1 MECIATIRESHHA
14 DPTHPPK
21 RSEVVIN
28 LDHQATTP
36 CHPSVIQA
44 MEPWWREQWGNPS
57 SRQHRLGLT
66 AAAAIGSARERLA
79 GSLGIRSD
87 ELIFTS
93 GATEANNLALLG
105 HARARAL
112 SDGEPGHLISVASEH
127 HAVLDPLLQ
136 LKQEG
141 FQITL
146 LTPQT
151 NGLLKPEQLEQALQ
165 TNTQLISVM
174 VANNEIGVIQP
185 IRELSDLCS
194 NNGITMHTDAAQAYG
209 HLPLDAEELGCA
221 LISLSAHKFNG
232 PKGIGAL
239 VVRGGTELQPLQW
252 GGGQEQGLRAGTLP
266 VPLIMGM
273 AAAAELSIQ
282 DLEERQARLQALRNQ
297 LWTDLKDQNP
307 TIELNGALQP
317 RLAHNLNITVPN
329 VSGSR
334 LQRALRPRLAC
345 SSGSA
350 CSRGEPS
357 HVLQSIGRSRVEA
370 EGSLRLSLG
379 RDTTAKDIDGAIE
392 VITSAIRTLTQH

>member
-1 MECIATIRESHHA
+1 MIY
-14 DPTHPPK
+14 
-21 RSEVVIN
+21 

-36 CHPSVIQA
+36 CHPSVIEA
-44 MEPWWREQWGNPS
+44 MEPWWRKQWGNPS

-66 AAAAIGSARERLA
+66 AAAAISSARERLA
-79 GSLGIRSD
+79 GSLGIRAE

-112 SDGEPGHLISVASEH
+112 TDGAPGHLISVASEH

-136 LKQEG
+136 LKAEG
-141 FQITL
+141 FRITL
-146 LTPQT
+146 LPPQG
-151 NGLLKPEQLEQALQ
+151 NGLIEVEQLEEAIQPD
-165 TNTQLISVM
+165 TQLLSVM

-185 IRELSDLCS
+185 IPELSAVCDS
-194 NNGITMHTDAAQAYG
+194 RGITMHTDAAQAYG
-209 HLPLDAEELGCA
+209 HLPLHAEELGCA

-239 VVRGGTELQPLQW
+239 VVRAGTQLQPLQW

-273 AAAAELSIQ
+273 AAAAELSMN
-282 DLEERQARLQALRNQ
+282 DLEERQVRLQTLRDQ
-297 LWTDLKDQNP
+297 LWQGLKDRNP
-307 TIELNGALQP
+307 TITLNGALQP
-317 RLAHNLNITVPN
+317 RLAHNLNITVPAI
-329 VSGSR
+329 SGSR
-334 LQRALRPRLAC
+334 LQRALRPQLAF

-357 HVLQSIGRSRVEA
+357 HVLQSIGRNRIEA
-370 EGSLRLSLG
+370 ESSLRLSLG
-379 RDTTAKDIDGAIE
+379 RDTTTADIEGAIE
-392 VITSAIRTLTQH
+392 VITDAIQTSTKR

>member
-1 MECIATIRESHHA
+1 MIY
-14 DPTHPPK
+14 
-21 RSEVVIN
+21 

-36 CHPSVIQA
+36 CHPSVIEA

-66 AAAAIGSARERLA
+66 AAAAISSARERLA
-79 GSLGIRSD
+79 GSLGIRAE

-112 SDGEPGHLISVASEH
+112 TDGAPGHLISVASEH

-136 LKQEG
+136 LKEEG
-141 FQITL
+141 FRITL
-146 LTPQT
+146 LPPQG
-151 NGLLKPEQLEQALQ
+151 NGLIEVEQLEEAIQPD
-165 TNTQLISVM
+165 TQLLSVM

-185 IRELSDLCS
+185 IPELSAVCDS
-194 NNGITMHTDAAQAYG
+194 RGITMHTDAAQAYG
-209 HLPLDAEELGCA
+209 HLPLHAEELGCA

-239 VVRGGTELQPLQW
+239 VVRAGTQLQPLQW

-273 AAAAELSIQ
+273 AAAAELSMN
-282 DLEERQARLQALRNQ
+282 DLEERQVRLQTLRDQ
-297 LWTDLKDQNP
+297 LWQGLKDRNP
-307 TIELNGALQP
+307 TITLNGALQP
-317 RLAHNLNITVPN
+317 RLAHNLNITVPAI
-329 VSGSR
+329 SGSR
-334 LQRALRPRLAC
+334 LQRALRPQLAC

-357 HVLQSIGRSRVEA
+357 HVLQSIGRNRFEA
-370 EGSLRLSLG
+370 ESSLRLSLG
-379 RDTTAKDIDGAIE
+379 RDTTTTDIDGAIE
-392 VITSAIRTLTQH
+392 VITDAIQTLTKR

>member
-1 MECIATIRESHHA
+1 MIY
-14 DPTHPPK
+14 
-21 RSEVVIN
+21 

-36 CHPSVIQA
+36 CHPSVIEA

-66 AAAAIGSARERLA
+66 AAAAISSARERLA
-79 GSLGIRSD
+79 GSLGIRAE

-112 SDGEPGHLISVASEH
+112 TDGAPGHLISVASEH

-136 LKQEG
+136 LKEEG
-141 FQITL
+141 FRITL
-146 LTPQT
+146 LPPQG
-151 NGLLKPEQLEQALQ
+151 NGLIEVEQLEEAIQPD
-165 TNTQLISVM
+165 TQLLSVM

-185 IRELSDLCS
+185 IPELSAVCDS
-194 NNGITMHTDAAQAYG
+194 RGITMHTDAAQAYG
-209 HLPLDAEELGCA
+209 HLPLHAEELGCA

-239 VVRGGTELQPLQW
+239 VVRAGTQLQPLQW

-273 AAAAELSIQ
+273 AAAAELSMN
-282 DLEERQARLQALRNQ
+282 DLEERQVRLQTLRDQ
-297 LWTDLKDQNP
+297 LWQGLKDRNP
-307 TIELNGALQP
+307 TITLNGALQP
-317 RLAHNLNITVPN
+317 RLAHNLNITVPAI
-329 VSGSR
+329 SGSR
-334 LQRALRPRLAC
+334 LQRALRPQLAC

-357 HVLQSIGRSRVEA
+357 HVLQSIGRNRFEA
-370 EGSLRLSLG
+370 ESSLRLSLG
-379 RDTTAKDIDGAIE
+379 RDTTTTDIDGAIE
-392 VITSAIRTLTQH
+392 VITDAIQTSTKR

>member
-1 MECIATIRESHHA
+1 M
-14 DPTHPPK
+14 
-21 RSEVVIN
+21 IN

-79 GSLGIRSD
+79 SSLGIKSE

-112 SDGEPGHLISVASEH
+112 SDGGPGHLVSVASEH

-146 LTPQT
+146 LRPQV
-151 NGLLKPEQLEQALQ
+151 NGLITVEQLEQAIQ
-165 TNTQLISVM
+165 PNTQLISVM

-185 IRELSDLCS
+185 IQALSAVCNS
-194 NNGITMHTDAAQAYG
+194 HGITMHTDAAQAYG

-239 VVRGGTELQPLQW
+239 VVRAGTQLQPLQW

-273 AAAAELSIQ
+273 AAAAELSMH
-282 DLEERQARLQALRNQ
+282 DLEDRQARLQALRDQ
-297 LWTDLKDQNP
+297 LWEGLKDRNP
-307 TIELNGALQP
+307 TIQLNGALQP
-317 RLAHNLNITVPN
+317 RLAHNLNLTIPD

-334 LQRALRPRLAC
+334 LHRALRSRLAC

-357 HVLQSIGRSRVEA
+357 HVLQSIGRSRLEA

-379 RDTTAKDIDGAIE
+379 RDTTATDIDGAIE
-392 VITSAIRTLTQH
+392 VITTAIQTMIQR

>member
-1 MECIATIRESHHA
+1 M
-14 DPTHPPK
+14 
-21 RSEVVIN
+21 IN

-36 CHPSVIQA
+36 CHPAVIQA

-79 GSLGIRSD
+79 SSLGIKSE

-112 SDGEPGHLISVASEH
+112 SDGGPGHLVSVASEH

-146 LTPQT
+146 LRPQV
-151 NGLLKPEQLEQALQ
+151 NGLITVEQLEQAIQ
-165 TNTQLISVM
+165 PNTQLISVM

-185 IRELSDLCS
+185 IRELSAVCRS
-194 NNGITMHTDAAQAYG
+194 HGITMHTDAAQAYG
-209 HLPLDAEELGCA
+209 HLPLHAQDLGCA
-221 LISLSAHKFNG
+221 LISVSAHKLNG

-239 VVRGGTELQPLQW
+239 VVKDGTQLQPLQW
-252 GGGQEQGLRAGTLP
+252 GGGQERGLRAGTLP

-273 AAAAELSIQ
+273 AAAAELSMQ
-282 DLEERQARLQALRNQ
+282 DLEDRQARLQALRDQ
-297 LWTDLKDQNP
+297 LWEELKDRNP
-307 TIELNGALQP
+307 TIQLNGALQP
-317 RLAHNLNITVPN
+317 RLAHNLNLTIPD

-334 LQRALRPRLAC
+334 LHRALRSRLAC

-357 HVLQSIGRSRVEA
+357 HVLQSIGRSRLEA

-379 RDTTAKDIDGAIE
+379 RDTTATDIDGAIE
-392 VITSAIRTLTQH
+392 VITTAIQTMIQR

>member
-1 MECIATIRESHHA
+1 
-14 DPTHPPK
+14 
-21 RSEVVIN
+21 
-28 LDHQATTP
+28 
-36 CHPSVIQA
+36 
-44 MEPWWREQWGNPS
+44 MEPWWHEQWGNPS

-66 AAAAIGSARERLA
+66 AAAAIKAARESLA
-79 GSLGIRSD
+79 RSLGIETE

-112 SDGEPGHLISVASEH
+112 VEGGPGHVISVASEH
-127 HAVLDPLLQ
+127 HAVLDPLMQ
-136 LKQEG
+136 LKEEG

-146 LTPQT
+146 LTPQED
-151 NGLLKPEQLEQALQ
+151 GLIQVEQLDQAILP
-165 TNTQLISVM
+165 NTQLVSVM

-185 IRELSDLCS
+185 IRELSAVCS
-194 NNGITMHTDAAQAYG
+194 SRGITMHSDAAQAYG
-209 HLPLDAEELGCA
+209 HLDLQAEDLGCE

-239 VVRGGTELQPLQW
+239 VVRGGTQLQPLQW

-273 AAAAELSIQ
+273 AKAADLS
-282 DLEERQARLQALRNQ
+282 LQ
-297 LWTDLKDQNP
+297 DLKDRQIRLKALRDQLWQELKDRNP
-307 TIELNGALQP
+307 TIKLNGALQP
-317 RLAHNLNITVPN
+317 RLAHNLNITIPD

-334 LQRALRPRLAC
+334 LHQALRPRLAC

-350 CSRGEPS
+350 CSRGKPS
-357 HVLQSIGRSRVEA
+357 HVLRSIGRSRIEA

-379 RDTTAKDIDGAIE
+379 RDTTAQDINGAIE
-392 VITSAIRTLTQH
+392 VITHAIKTLTKP

>member
-1 MECIATIRESHHA
+1 MIY
-14 DPTHPPK
+14 
-21 RSEVVIN
+21 

-36 CHPSVIQA
+36 CHPSVIEA
-44 MEPWWREQWGNPS
+44 MEPWWRKQWGNPS

-66 AAAAIGSARERLA
+66 AAAAISSARERLA
-79 GSLGIRSD
+79 GSLGIRAE

-112 SDGEPGHLISVASEH
+112 TDGAPGHLISVASEH

-136 LKQEG
+136 LKEEG
-141 FQITL
+141 FRITL
-146 LTPQT
+146 LPPQG
-151 NGLLKPEQLEQALQ
+151 NGLIEVEQLEEAIQPD
-165 TNTQLISVM
+165 TQLLSVM

-185 IRELSDLCS
+185 IPELSAVCDS
-194 NNGITMHTDAAQAYG
+194 RGITMHTDAAQAYG
-209 HLPLDAEELGCA
+209 HLPLHAEELGCA

-239 VVRGGTELQPLQW
+239 VVRAGTQLQPLQW

-273 AAAAELSIQ
+273 AAAAELSMN
-282 DLEERQARLQALRNQ
+282 DLEERQVRLQTLRDQ
-297 LWTDLKDQNP
+297 LWQELKDRNP
-307 TIELNGALQP
+307 TITLNGALQP
-317 RLAHNLNITVPN
+317 RLAHNLNITVPAI
-329 VSGSR
+329 SGSR
-334 LQRALRPRLAC
+334 LQRALRPQLAC

-357 HVLQSIGRSRVEA
+357 HVLQSIGRNRFEA
-370 EGSLRLSLG
+370 ESSLRLSLG
-379 RDTTAKDIDGAIE
+379 RDTTTTDIDGAIE
-392 VITSAIRTLTQH
+392 VITNAIQTSTKR

>member
-1 MECIATIRESHHA
+1 MIY
-14 DPTHPPK
+14 
-21 RSEVVIN
+21 

-36 CHPSVIQA
+36 CHPSVIEA
-44 MEPWWREQWGNPS
+44 MEPWWRKQWGNPS

-66 AAAAIGSARERLA
+66 AAAAISSARERLA
-79 GSLGIRSD
+79 GSLGIRAE

-112 SDGEPGHLISVASEH
+112 TDGAPGHLISVASEH

-136 LKQEG
+136 LKEEG
-141 FQITL
+141 FRITL
-146 LTPQT
+146 LPPQG
-151 NGLLKPEQLEQALQ
+151 NGLIEVEQLEEAIQPD
-165 TNTQLISVM
+165 TQLLSVM

-185 IRELSDLCS
+185 IPELSAVCDS
-194 NNGITMHTDAAQAYG
+194 RGITMHTDAAQAYG
-209 HLPLDAEELGCA
+209 HLPLHAEELGCA

-239 VVRGGTELQPLQW
+239 VVRAGTQLQPLQW

-273 AAAAELSIQ
+273 AAAAELSMN
-282 DLEERQARLQALRNQ
+282 DLEERQVRLQTLRDQ
-297 LWTDLKDQNP
+297 LWQGLKDRNP
-307 TIELNGALQP
+307 TITLNGALQP
-317 RLAHNLNITVPN
+317 RLAHNLNITVPAI
-329 VSGSR
+329 SGSR
-334 LQRALRPRLAC
+334 LQRALRPQLAC

-357 HVLQSIGRSRVEA
+357 HVLQSIGRNRFEA
-370 EGSLRLSLG
+370 ESSLRLSLG
-379 RDTTAKDIDGAIE
+379 RDTTTTDIDGAIE
-392 VITSAIRTLTQH
+392 VITDAIQTSTKR

>member
-1 MECIATIRESHHA
+1 MLPA
-14 DPTHPPK
+14 HPNTE
-21 RSEVVIN
+21 RGDVVIN

-36 CHPSVIQA
+36 CHPSVIEA

-79 GSLGIRSD
+79 GSLGIRSE

-112 SDGEPGHLISVASEH
+112 ADGGPGHLISVASEH
-127 HAVLDPLLQ
+127 HAVLDPLMR
-136 LKQEG
+136 LKEEG

-146 LTPQT
+146 LTPQQD
-151 NGLLKPEQLEQALQ
+151 GLIQVEQLEQAIQ
-165 TNTQLISVM
+165 PNTQLVSVM

-185 IRELSDLCS
+185 IRELSTICS
-194 NNGITMHTDAAQAYG
+194 SRGITMHSDAAQAYG
-209 HLPLDAEELGCA
+209 HLELQAEELGCA

-239 VVRGGTELQPLQW
+239 VVRRGTKLQPLQW

-273 AAAAELSIQ
+273 AAAAEVSLH
-282 DLEERQARLQALRNQ
+282 DLEDRQARLRALRDQ
-297 LWTDLKDQNP
+297 LWQGLKRRNP
-307 TIELNGALQP
+307 AIRLNGALQP
-317 RLAHNLNITVPN
+317 RLAHNLNITVLN
-329 VSGSR
+329 VPGSR
-334 LQRALRPRLAC
+334 LHRALRPQLAC

-357 HVLQSIGRSRVEA
+357 HVLRSIGRTRIEA

-379 RDTTAKDIDGAIE
+379 RDTTTTDIDTAIE
-392 VITSAIRTLTQH
+392 VISAAITSLTEK